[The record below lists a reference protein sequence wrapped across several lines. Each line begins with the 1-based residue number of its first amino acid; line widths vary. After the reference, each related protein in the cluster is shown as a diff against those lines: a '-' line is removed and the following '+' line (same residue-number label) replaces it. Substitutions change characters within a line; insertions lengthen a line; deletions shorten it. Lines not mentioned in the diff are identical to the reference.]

1 MKEATNYDLLDGGRK
16 LPLVEDF
23 YTIQGEGFHTGK
35 PAYFIRLG
43 GCDVGCRWCD
53 AKYTWNPKLYPPTD
67 ISEVVRRATSCQA
80 QAIVITGGEPLL
92 YPLGPL
98 TSALKGHGLKIFL
111 ETSGSHPFSGYFD
124 WVCLS
129 PKRQQP
135 PLPEAFW
142 RAHELKVIVEREADC
157 NGPSGTPN
165 RSDGS
170 ASSSCSPN
178 GACRRRSCPC
188 WSSTSRR
195 ILRGIF
201 RSRRINTCIFLKGFG
216 RCS

>member
-1 MKEATNYDLLDGGRK
+1 MTRGSEALPGLLDGGRR

-23 YTIQGEGFHTGK
+23 YTIQGEGFHAGK

-53 AKYTWNPKLYPPTD
+53 AKYTWNPQLYPPTGV
-67 ISEVVRRATSCQA
+67 ELVVERAAECAA

-98 TSALKGHGLKIFL
+98 TAALHARGLEIFL
-111 ETSGSHPFSGYFD
+111 ETSGTHPLSGEFD

-135 PLPEAFW
+135 PLDAVCA
-142 RAHELKVIVEREADC
+142 RADELKVIVAQPEDFAWAEA
-157 NGPSGTPN
+157 
-165 RSDGS
+165 S
-170 ASSSCSPN
+170 AARV
-178 GACRRRSCPC
+178 GAECLLYLQPE
-188 WSSTSRR
+188 WSVRDR
-195 ILRGIF
+195 IMPLAVEYAKTHPRWNI
-201 RSRRINTCIFLKGFG
+201 SIQTHKYMHIP
-216 RCS
+216 